1 MSEDETR
8 DLLKTLFL
16 EVGVM
21 STWKWDDALR
31 NVSTEPRYKYVRM
44 TMQEKKSV
52 FNEFMVEQKRREQ
65 EQTTIK
71 RQRQRELFIELLDE
85 NKQALKLNGL
95 SKFYKISNQL
105 AQKNLK
111 KFLAVDERDR
121 KEIFQDFVENLFQD
135 ELESKSN
142 AYKADVQK
150 IKHLLQS
157 LLASDANPEGP
168 ICQETSWKEVNQL
181 LKDEPVWAEVQDLE
195 RLTAFEE
202 VIKTLDRT
210 NYHLQK
216 ATRLRQERKRRE
228 AFREMV

>member
-1 MSEDETR
+1 MSEEEAKE
-8 DLLKTLFL
+8 LLKSLFL

-44 TMQEKKSV
+44 SMQEKKSV

-135 ELESKSN
+135 ELEAKSN

-150 IKHLLQS
+150 IKHLL
-157 LLASDANPEGP
+157 
-168 ICQETSWKEVNQL
+168 
-181 LKDEPVWAEVQDLE
+181 
-195 RLTAFEE
+195 
-202 VIKTLDRT
+202 
-210 NYHLQK
+210 
-216 ATRLRQERKRRE
+216 
-228 AFREMV
+228 